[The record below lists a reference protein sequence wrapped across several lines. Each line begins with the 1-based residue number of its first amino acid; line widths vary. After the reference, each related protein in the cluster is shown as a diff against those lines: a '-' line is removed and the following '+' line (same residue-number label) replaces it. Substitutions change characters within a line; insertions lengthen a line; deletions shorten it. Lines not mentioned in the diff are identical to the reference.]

1 MGSAKEISDSVFET
15 FSTIKEN
22 TAEEK
27 DKILRQVK
35 VTLSA
40 HKYFVPRKGI
50 IEEQNVKTGKSI
62 YKICSIMWRNTQRR
76 IFLKK

>member
-50 IEEQNVKTGKSI
+50 I
-62 YKICSIMWRNTQRR
+62 
-76 IFLKK
+76 